1 MSRRRGNGE
10 GEKQD
15 GMREGDEERTKTWI
29 RNLLDGYECGLEEVC
44 PFESL
49 YPPICIIPLHY
60 PKWTLI
66 LPFHSR
72 YGSFRRLC
80 VKLT

>member
-1 MSRRRGNGE
+1 
-10 GEKQD
+10 
-15 GMREGDEERTKTWI
+15 MREGDEERTKTWI

-49 YPPICIIPLHY
+49 YPPIYIIPLHY

-66 LPFHSR
+66 LPFHQIR
-72 YGSFRRLC
+72 AIPPPLRRAYPIL
-80 VKLT
+80 VGETA